1 MSFVL
6 DASIAIG
13 WCFSDEATSESTSLL
28 EKLKLETAFVPS
40 IWPLEVGNVLVV
52 AEKRKRLKFAEISQC
67 LEILKRL
74 NINVDIETSDRAFHE
89 ILSLAHS
96 EQLTT
101 YDASYLELAMRKG
114 IPLATKDNEL
124 GKVANRLGVKLLI

>member
-6 DASIAIG
+6 DASVAIG
-13 WCFSDEATSESTSLL
+13 WCFSDEATPESISLL
-28 EKLKLETAFVPS
+28 EKLKLETALVPS

-74 NINVDIETSDRAFHE
+74 NINVDSETSDRAFHE

-124 GKVANRLGVKLLI
+124 GKIATRLGVKLI